1 MLDAILLSFDW
12 KQLLSPDFYIQAGG
26 LWLILF
32 IIFAETGLFVGFF
45 LPGDSLLFIAG
56 IYSDDLARSFIDT
69 GSPFLN
75 LVEIIVL
82 VFLAGV
88 LGNIFGFWFG
98 RKSGPL
104 LFKKKDTWY
113 FKKKHLQQAHDFFEE
128 KGGGA
133 LILARFLPI
142 IRTFAPIVAGIVGME
157 RKKFMLYNIIGS
169 LSWATLLLAGGHYL
183 YKAVLK
189 TYNVDLTHHLEYI
202 IIILVVITTAP
213 VLIKMIRGDKGKKS
227 AKGISQNPDPQG

>member
-12 KQLLSPDFYIQAGG
+12 KQLLSPEFYIQAGG

-56 IYSDDLARSFIDT
+56 IYSDDLAKSFIDT

-75 LVEIIVL
+75 LLEIILL
-82 VFLAGV
+82 VFVAGV

-113 FKKKHLQQAHDFFEE
+113 FKKKHLLQAHDFFEE

-133 LILARFLPI
+133 LVLARFLPI

-183 YKAVLK
+183 YKVVLK
-189 TYNVDLTHHLEYI
+189 TYNIDLTHHLEYI

-213 VLIKMIRGDKGKKS
+213 VLIKMLRGRKHQES
-227 AKGISQNPDPQG
+227 EPV

>member
-12 KQLLSPDFYIQAGG
+12 KQLLSPEFYIQAGG

-56 IYSDDLARSFIDT
+56 IYSEELAKSFIDT
-69 GSPFLN
+69 GNPFLN
-75 LVEIIVL
+75 LLEIIIL

-104 LFKKKDTWY
+104 LYKKKDTWY
-113 FKKKHLQQAHDFFEE
+113 FKKKHLRQAHDFFEE

-157 RKKFMLYNIIGS
+157 KKKFMLYNIIGS
-169 LSWATLLLAGGHYL
+169 LSWAILLLAGGHYL
-183 YKAVLK
+183 YRIVLK
-189 TYNVDLTHHLEYI
+189 TYNVDLTQHLEYI

-213 VLIKMIRGDKGKKS
+213 VLIKMLKGDKNKKP
-227 AKGISQNPDPQG
+227 KEPLSQNPDPLS

>member
-12 KQLLSPDFYIQAGG
+12 KQLLSPEFYIQAGG

-56 IYSDDLARSFIDT
+56 IYSDELARSFIDT
-69 GSPFLN
+69 GHPFFN
-75 LVEIIVL
+75 LMEIILL
-82 VFLAGV
+82 VFVAGV

-104 LFKKKDTWY
+104 LYKKRDTWY
-113 FKKKHLQQAHDFFEE
+113 FKKKHLRQAHDFFEE

-157 RKKFMLYNIIGS
+157 KKKFMLYNIIGS
-169 LSWATLLLAGGHYL
+169 LSWAILLLAGGHYL
-183 YKAVLK
+183 YRVVLK
-189 TYNVDLTHHLEYI
+189 TYNVDLTQHLEYI

-213 VLIKMIRGDKGKKS
+213 VLIKMIKGDKGKNTSK
-227 AKGISQNPDPQG
+227 KISQNPDPQG

>member
-1 MLDAILLSFDW
+1 MLDAVLLSFDW
-12 KQLLSPDFYIQAGG
+12 KQLLSPEFYIQAGG

-56 IYSDDLARSFIDT
+56 IYSEELAKSFFDT
-69 GSPFLN
+69 GNPFLN
-75 LVEIIVL
+75 LLEIILL

-88 LGNIFGFWFG
+88 LGNVFGFWFG

-142 IRTFAPIVAGIVGME
+142 IRTFAPIVAGIVKMS
-157 RKKFMLYNIIGS
+157 RRKFMLYNMIGS
-169 LSWATLLLAGGHYL
+169 FSWAALMLAGGHYL
-183 YKAVLK
+183 YKVVLK
-189 TYNVDLTHHLEYI
+189 TYHVDLTQHLEYI

-213 VLIKMIRGDKGKKS
+213 VIIKMARGSKPKKKS
-227 AKGISQNPDPQG
+227 SLE

>member
-12 KQLLSPDFYIQAGG
+12 KLLLSPEFYIQAGG

-56 IYSDDLARSFIDT
+56 IYSDDLAKSFFDT

-75 LVEIIVL
+75 LLEIILL

-88 LGNIFGFWFG
+88 LGNVFGFWFG

-113 FKKKHLQQAHDFFEE
+113 FKKKHLLHAHDFFEQ

-169 LSWATLLLAGGHYL
+169 FSWAALLLAGGHYL
-183 YKAVLK
+183 YKVVLK

-213 VLIKMIRGDKGKKS
+213 VLIKMLRGRKS
-227 AKGISQNPDPQG
+227 QESEPI